1 MQKGHNRQNIAK
13 HIYTIFMQRLSMSRP
28 IKYRIITKNNNTLT
42 KKSKQ
47 NEAGKFQIAS
57 KEFRYC

>member
-1 MQKGHNRQNIAK
+1 MR
-13 HIYTIFMQRLSMSRP
+13 RLSMFRP
-28 IKYRIITKNNNTLT
+28 IKSRIITKNNNTLT